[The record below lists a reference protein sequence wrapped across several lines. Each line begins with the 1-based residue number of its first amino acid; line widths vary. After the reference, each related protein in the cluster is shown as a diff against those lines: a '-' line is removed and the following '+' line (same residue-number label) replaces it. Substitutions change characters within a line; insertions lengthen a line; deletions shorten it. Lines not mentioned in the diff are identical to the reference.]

1 MNIIELYESL
11 KGSYKSYL
19 ESFVAI
25 KDERIKEKV
34 SDSIKNEKL
43 WPKALIQF
51 NPNFKKG
58 IGVQELSA
66 KGLPIHK
73 DLEFFF
79 DKPFYMHQQEAIEL
93 GCQDKEF
100 IVTSGTGSGKSRT
113 FMATIF
119 NYVLLHEEA
128 CKDKTIAII
137 VYPMNA
143 LINSQAEELSRYKA
157 EFEERTG
164 RSCPFTFGKYT
175 GQENDEARR
184 KMQQTPPN
192 IILTNYMML
201 ELLMT
206 RAGKEEDLRK
216 CFLEN
221 LHFLVFDELHTY
233 RGMQGSDVSFLIR
246 RIKSLATGQ
255 VLCFG
260 TSATMVADDSMTYSQ
275 QREKVAEV
283 ASCIFGSS
291 YTKEKVI
298 DETLAIG
305 LSDDEPS
312 DGELRICI
320 NNPVP
325 HSTDIHDAIKY
336 PTAIWIEQS
345 IALAYNRKE
354 NKYFRG
360 KPISIEDM
368 AKQLSIKTGEEEGK
382 CQKHIIEVLNWC
394 NFLNQQKGV
403 SVLPYK
409 VHQFIPQTGNVY
421 LTIGEQDNRQITVEE
436 KLYCEE
442 LSHGNTKV
450 MYYPVVFS
458 RLSGHEFYVV
468 KINDSLI
475 MPRNFDGYASGDG
488 DSDIN
493 DG

>member
-1 MNIIELYESL
+1 MNIIELYENL

-58 IGVQELSA
+58 TGVQELIA

-157 EFEERTG
+157 EFKERTG

-201 ELLMT
+201 EVLMT

-221 LHFLVFDELHTY
+221 LHFLVFE
-233 RGMQGSDVSFLIR
+233 
-246 RIKSLATGQ
+246 
-255 VLCFG
+255 
-260 TSATMVADDSMTYSQ
+260 
-275 QREKVAEV
+275 
-283 ASCIFGSS
+283 
-291 YTKEKVI
+291 
-298 DETLAIG
+298 
-305 LSDDEPS
+305 
-312 DGELRICI
+312 
-320 NNPVP
+320 
-325 HSTDIHDAIKY
+325 
-336 PTAIWIEQS
+336 
-345 IALAYNRKE
+345 
-354 NKYFRG
+354 
-360 KPISIEDM
+360 
-368 AKQLSIKTGEEEGK
+368 
-382 CQKHIIEVLNWC
+382 
-394 NFLNQQKGV
+394 
-403 SVLPYK
+403 
-409 VHQFIPQTGNVY
+409 
-421 LTIGEQDNRQITVEE
+421 
-436 KLYCEE
+436 
-442 LSHGNTKV
+442 
-450 MYYPVVFS
+450 
-458 RLSGHEFYVV
+458 
-468 KINDSLI
+468 
-475 MPRNFDGYASGDG
+475 
-488 DSDIN
+488 
-493 DG
+493 